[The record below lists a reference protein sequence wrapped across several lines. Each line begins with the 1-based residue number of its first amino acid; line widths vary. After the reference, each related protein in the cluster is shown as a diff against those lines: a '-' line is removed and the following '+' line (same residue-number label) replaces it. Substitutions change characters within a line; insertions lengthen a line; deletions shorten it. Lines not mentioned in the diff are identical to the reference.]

1 MGNIATNGKPFKEDA
16 KVILQNTKKG
26 NDEGNTMHSDST
38 NVCNSDVKTEIA
50 TVAGG
55 CFWGLE
61 LAYQR
66 VPGVIKTQVGYTSG
80 QKTNPSYREVCTG
93 TTGHAEA
100 VEIIFDPTII
110 SYEEILLILWDRID
124 PTTLNRQGND
134 MGSQY
139 RSGIYYH
146 NEEQKSVALRSLE
159 EEQKKHIAPIVT
171 EVVEASTFFS
181 AETYHQQY
189 LEKKGQSAA
198 KGDITPIRCYG

>member
-1 MGNIATNGKPFKEDA
+1 MGNSLENSGGKAFKEDA
-16 KVILQNTKKG
+16 KSILQNTNK
-26 NDEGNTMHSDST
+26 DST
-38 NVCNSDVKTEIA
+38 QSTSGVCSNEEKEGSTATA

-66 VPGVIKTQVGYTSG
+66 VPGVLKTQVGYTSG
-80 QKTNPSYREVCTG
+80 QKSNPSYREVCTG

-100 VEIIFDPTII
+100 VEVTYNPNVI

-134 MGSQY
+134 MGTQY

-146 NEEQKSVALRSLE
+146 NEEQKTIALRSLE

-171 EVVEASTFFS
+171 EVVEASTFYS

-189 LEKKGQSAA
+189 LEKKGQSAE